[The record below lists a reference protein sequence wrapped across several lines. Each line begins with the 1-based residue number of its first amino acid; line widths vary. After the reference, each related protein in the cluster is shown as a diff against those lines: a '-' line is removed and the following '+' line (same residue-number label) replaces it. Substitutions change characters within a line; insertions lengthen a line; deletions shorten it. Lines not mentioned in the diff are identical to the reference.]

1 MIAAYPRKGT
11 ITVDVSSECIL
22 HERIAAYP
30 RKGTITSH
38 QSARRT
44 TCTDCSLSP
53 QGDDNIIIVIYM
65 QSPFIAAYPRKGAK
79 NSASKDAEFFFY
91 KP

>member
-30 RKGTITSH
+30 RKGTITTF
-38 QSARRT
+38 AIAFL
-44 TCTDCSLSP
+44 SLRL
-53 QGDDNIIIVIYM
+53 
-65 QSPFIAAYPRKGAK
+65 IAAYPRKGAK
-79 NSASKDAEFFFY
+79 TNSILISD
-91 KP
+91 

>member
-1 MIAAYPRKGT
+1 MITAYPRKGT
-11 ITVDVSSECIL
+11 ITQDEQSNQEHFDCSLSPQGDDNRRRLQWV
-22 HERIAAYP
+22 H
-30 RKGTITSH
+30 TS
-38 QSARRT
+38 R
-44 TCTDCSLSP
+44 TDCSLSP

-65 QSPFIAAYPRKGAK
+65 QSPCIAAYPRKGAK